1 MTQESL
7 LIFKNDN
14 IENKYAQKGVFKD
27 MYDCTLKF
35 YKMIREGLKINLIY

>member
-14 IENKYAQKGVFKD
+14 IEYKYAHKGVFKD
-27 MYDCTLKF
+27 MYDCTLEFKKW
-35 YKMIREGLKINLIY
+35 YKRV